1 MSGRVDSLLSQCM
14 YFGLSFSRV
23 GADFRVLIV
32 PVFIR
37 VGLQSFQQSVRNAK
51 HRLGACVCVC
61 ECVSTI
67 LCFFHKTKHY
77 SLTHRFF
84 VCMRVF
90 MRVLVCVCVLIY
102 MYFYSEVQAYVH
114 VHVFVSLYHFFIIF

>member
-23 GADFRVLIV
+23 GTDFRVLIA

-61 ECVSTI
+61 
-67 LCFFHKTKHY
+67 
-77 SLTHRFF
+77 
-84 VCMRVF
+84 
-90 MRVLVCVCVLIY
+90 VCVCVCACAC
-102 MYFYSEVQAYVH
+102 VCVC
-114 VHVFVSLYHFFIIF
+114 V